1 MRWLRSFSS
10 QTRLVMVFSL
20 LILAAAWF
28 AGSAV
33 INAVRYQEQ
42 LSDLQTLTLRQQR
55 RSNALSDFIT
65 EELLVK
71 NVLLDPA
78 AIHTH
83 LGGAARFRE
92 TFKDFLQYEQI
103 TAQEDE
109 AEAIQEMSRLRD
121 VYDETAGKLLQAVQD
136 GAPQD
141 KIDAIHIEEV
151 EPAGIELEGQIFLLA
166 EADRKLIQERN
177 VALQESVKATAQSG
191 GVAFILLG
199 ILLVLGVSIS
209 DNIFEPASL
218 RRLAAR
224 RDEIGAIAGELI
236 KTARRLSE
244 YQQTLKQQAAEIRRK
259 IR

>member
-78 AIHTH
+78 AINTH
-83 LGGAARFRE
+83 LGGSAHRH
-92 TFKDFLQYEQI
+92 
-103 TAQEDE
+103 
-109 AEAIQEMSRLRD
+109 
-121 VYDETAGKLLQAVQD
+121 QAK
-136 GAPQD
+136 G
-141 KIDAIHIEEV
+141 
-151 EPAGIELEGQIFLLA
+151 
-166 EADRKLIQERN
+166 
-177 VALQESVKATAQSG
+177 
-191 GVAFILLG
+191 
-199 ILLVLGVSIS
+199 
-209 DNIFEPASL
+209 
-218 RRLAAR
+218 
-224 RDEIGAIAGELI
+224 
-236 KTARRLSE
+236 
-244 YQQTLKQQAAEIRRK
+244 
-259 IR
+259 